1 MKFVV
6 KLVFNLILIYII
18 YFIVTVFVMTNF
30 YPKDTINLNNNYQSD
45 KEGQDIIALI
55 DNNKGLQARINLIEN
70 AQETIDI
77 IQFYINDDEAG
88 NIFINELLL
97 QADKGI
103 QVRIIIDGKYNHISG
118 LTGAYLGLL
127 TEHPN
132 IKVKLYEPFQPLKP
146 WTINN
151 FLHDKILIIDNKQAM
166 ISGRNIGNRYF
177 SDDVANFVYDLDSV
191 VTFNGTDYESSALKQ
206 ISEYFTSMWNY
217 DYSVYPQGVSDKK
230 LIADK
235 YQDINKKIVNS
246 NFVKESFNWDEISVP
261 TNNITLISN
270 PFDRFN
276 KQPLVWNELANLI
289 NKAKKEVFI
298 NSPYIVPTKEIAR
311 KIELNKLKNVEIT
324 MLTNS
329 PKTSPNILA
338 FSGYLRYKNDI
349 IKNNNINVYE
359 YQGLGSLHSK
369 SYIIDDYLSI
379 VGSFN
384 LDPRSAFLSTETMLV
399 VDSDHFASLLKSYY
413 QKQLDYSLLTDGLYS
428 YKGEE
433 IIIPP
438 WKKNTFSIM
447 RHVVALIDHLV

>member
-1 MKFVV
+1 
-6 KLVFNLILIYII
+6 
-18 YFIVTVFVMTNF
+18 MTNF

>member
-349 IKNNNINVYE
+349 IKNNNINIYE

-428 YKGEE
+428 YKEEE